1 MYLFLR
7 EAERVSGQGQRE
19 RERERES
26 IPSRLHTASMEPDAG
41 LELTNRETMT

>member
-1 MYLFLR
+1 MYLFPR
-7 EAERVSGQGQRE
+7 EAERVSRQRQRE
-19 RERERES
+19 RERQS